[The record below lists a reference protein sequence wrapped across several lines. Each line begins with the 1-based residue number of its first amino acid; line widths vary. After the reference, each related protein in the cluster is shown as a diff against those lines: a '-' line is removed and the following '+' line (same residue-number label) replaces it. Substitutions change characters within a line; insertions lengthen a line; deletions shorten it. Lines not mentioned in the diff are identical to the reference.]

1 MEKFKELKKGKNR
14 ELENET
20 SQYWEEKDI
29 LNKSI
34 QNRKDDF
41 VFYDGPA
48 TANGMPG
55 IHHMMAKLL
64 KDTVCKYKTMK
75 GYRVLRKVGWDTHG
89 LPVEVQVEKEL
100 GFEGK
105 NDIEKYGIQKF
116 NEKCRESVWK
126 NEKAF
131 RDFTTEMGQF
141 IDLKN
146 PYITYE
152 NNYIETEWWIL
163 KKLFDEGYI
172 YDGLK
177 ILPYCPRCGTGLA
190 SHEVAQGYKEVSV
203 NTVTVPLKLKNKE
216 NTYLLV
222 WTTTPWT
229 LIANVAA
236 CVNPNE
242 EYVECL
248 SKGYHFIVAKKLAD
262 KVLGD
267 NYEVVETY
275 KGTDLEHLEYEQLLP
290 FIETNKKAFFVTC
303 ADYVT
308 MEDGT
313 GIVHIAPAFGA
324 DDYEVGLKYDLP
336 MINPVDENGCYT
348 EGPWKGRL
356 VVDSELEVDIIKYL
370 AGEDKLFKKQKMVHN
385 YPHCWRCKTPL
396 VYYSKP
402 SLYIKTTAIKDK
414 IVEQNNTVN
423 WYPSYVGEKR
433 FGNWLENMN
442 DWAISRN
449 RYWGTPIPLWKCSCG
464 HQEMIGSRVELV
476 EKAIEKIDETIELHR
491 PYVDDIH
498 ITCKECGKEMT
509 RIKDVIDCWFDS
521 GSMPFAQYHYPFE
534 NKELFESQFPADFIS
549 EGIDQTRGWF
559 YSLLV
564 ISTFVTGKT
573 PYKNVLV
580 NDLLLDKFGHKMHK
594 SRGNAIN
601 PFELMEKFGAD
612 PIRFYML
619 YASPVW
625 TPLKFDEDGVK
636 EVQSK
641 FFNTLKNTY
650 TFFQMYA
657 NTDEVDPKSYHVDY
671 KDLEEIDKWLLSK
684 YHKLIKF
691 VTESMDEYDLNKAV
705 RAINNFVNED
715 LSNWY
720 IRRNRR
726 RFWESELTISKKA
739 VYGTT
744 YEVLLGIC
752 KLAAP
757 FIPFVTEEIYRALT
771 DKESIHLEDY
781 PICDEAMID
790 EKIEKRMDLVRDLIS
805 LGRYVREEA
814 KIKVRQPISEAL
826 IDGKNKDLINDL
838 TLLIKEEL
846 NVKEVVFTNELS
858 HYMNYIVKP
867 NFKTVGKIL
876 GPKVGE
882 FGNVLSSLSVEE
894 INKLQNNE
902 TITAT
907 LSGET
912 FEVTSE
918 MIDIRIESKEGFNV
932 GMLNNNFII
941 LNTELNEALIEE
953 GIARELVSKIQ
964 QLRKSSDFEIT
975 DRIEVSYQADEEVE
989 KAIANNLEY
998 MKEETL
1004 ALTITSKENLKD
1016 KFDINGHEVYL
1027 EVIRK

>member
-1 MEKFKELKKGKNR
+1 MEKFKELKKGKNC

-20 SQYWEEKDI
+20 SQYWEENDI

-396 VYYSKP
+396 VYY
-402 SLYIKTTAIKDK
+402 
-414 IVEQNNTVN
+414 
-423 WYPSYVGEKR
+423 
-433 FGNWLENMN
+433 
-442 DWAISRN
+442 
-449 RYWGTPIPLWKCSCG
+449 
-464 HQEMIGSRVELV
+464 
-476 EKAIEKIDETIELHR
+476 
-491 PYVDDIH
+491 
-498 ITCKECGKEMT
+498 
-509 RIKDVIDCWFDS
+509 
-521 GSMPFAQYHYPFE
+521 
-534 NKELFESQFPADFIS
+534 
-549 EGIDQTRGWF
+549 
-559 YSLLV
+559 
-564 ISTFVTGKT
+564 
-573 PYKNVLV
+573 
-580 NDLLLDKFGHKMHK
+580 
-594 SRGNAIN
+594 
-601 PFELMEKFGAD
+601 
-612 PIRFYML
+612 
-619 YASPVW
+619 
-625 TPLKFDEDGVK
+625 
-636 EVQSK
+636 
-641 FFNTLKNTY
+641 
-650 TFFQMYA
+650 
-657 NTDEVDPKSYHVDY
+657 
-671 KDLEEIDKWLLSK
+671 
-684 YHKLIKF
+684 
-691 VTESMDEYDLNKAV
+691 
-705 RAINNFVNED
+705 
-715 LSNWY
+715 
-720 IRRNRR
+720 
-726 RFWESELTISKKA
+726 
-739 VYGTT
+739 
-744 YEVLLGIC
+744 
-752 KLAAP
+752 
-757 FIPFVTEEIYRALT
+757 
-771 DKESIHLEDY
+771 
-781 PICDEAMID
+781 
-790 EKIEKRMDLVRDLIS
+790 
-805 LGRYVREEA
+805 
-814 KIKVRQPISEAL
+814 
-826 IDGKNKDLINDL
+826 
-838 TLLIKEEL
+838 
-846 NVKEVVFTNELS
+846 
-858 HYMNYIVKP
+858 
-867 NFKTVGKIL
+867 
-876 GPKVGE
+876 
-882 FGNVLSSLSVEE
+882 
-894 INKLQNNE
+894 
-902 TITAT
+902 
-907 LSGET
+907 
-912 FEVTSE
+912 
-918 MIDIRIESKEGFNV
+918 
-932 GMLNNNFII
+932 
-941 LNTELNEALIEE
+941 
-953 GIARELVSKIQ
+953 
-964 QLRKSSDFEIT
+964 
-975 DRIEVSYQADEEVE
+975 
-989 KAIANNLEY
+989 
-998 MKEETL
+998 
-1004 ALTITSKENLKD
+1004 
-1016 KFDINGHEVYL
+1016 
-1027 EVIRK
+1027 